1 VIIQARGLTDV
12 YGMDDQEV
20 HTPKGVYSD
29 VKRGRDAGDHDE
41 QHPTGRSSVILLGAT
56 VSETLF
62 CDVDPVDQMVKAS
75 IGGRTGPIFRALSV
89 TEGKGGTGFG
99 NQNDVAIV
107 PSTASTRQRGRL
119 V

>member
-1 VIIQARGLTDV
+1 MIIQAGGLTDV
-12 YGMDDQEV
+12 YGMGDLEE
-20 HTPKGVYSD
+20 HTPKDVFLD

-41 QHPTGRSSVILLGAT
+41 QHPTGRSSVMLLGAT

-62 CDVDPVDQMVKAS
+62 CDVDPVDQMVNAS
-75 IGGRTGPIFRALSV
+75 IGGRTDPIFRARSV
-89 TEGKGGTGFG
+89 TEQKGGTGFG

-107 PSTASTRQRGRL
+107 PITPSTRHRGRL